1 MVFDVAAMAAI
12 SLGSAALSSSSARRA
27 ARRQREEMQRR
38 KAALRQSAA
47 QSAAEIRA
55 AGAAAAAP
63 LEREAQILRDTE
75 SLRNPILEQALTE
88 AARTQAAPMIAERAA
103 TGIDPRAARFRI
115 FQELLSARALT
126 AREGIRAERTQRA
139 QQARAALLA
148 QSGQFR
154 TQAASQAASIIQ
166 SAEGQAAGMATP
178 MAPNTIAA
186 MAGGALST
194 LDSLSDEDKDDL
206 DKLLR
211 GLFGGDDEPLKTP
224 AWMRPGAFASPELPV
239 GKSSTLML
247 PPGPAQT
254 HVASPELFE
263 ALKFGLGGLFSQI
276 NPFGGSSTLQQTPAW
291 MRPGAFGKSSNLML
305 PPA

>member
-1 MVFDVAAMAAI
+1 MAFGYDDAAMI
-12 SLGSAALSSSSARRA
+12 GLSLASAALSSSSARRA
-27 ARRQREEMQRR
+27 ARRQREEMQRQ

-88 AARTQAAPMIAERAA
+88 AARTQAAPMVAERAA

-126 AREGIRAERTQRA
+126 ARESVRAERTQRA

-178 MAPNTIAA
+178 MAPSTVPA
-186 MAGGALST
+186 MVGGALST
-194 LDSLSDEDKDDL
+194 LDSLSDEDKDSL
-206 DKLLR
+206 DQFLR
-211 GLFGGDDEPLKTP
+211 GLFGGGDDDSLTVPKTPETLKTP
-224 AWMRPGAFASPELPV
+224 AWMRPGAFGSPV
-239 GKSSTLML
+239 
-247 PPGPAQT
+247 QT
-254 HVASPELFE
+254 QVASPELFE
-263 ALKFGLGGLFSQI
+263 ALKLGFGDLFGQI
-276 NPFGGSSTLQQTPAW
+276 NPFGS
-291 MRPGAFGKSSNLML
+291 SSNLML

>member
-1 MVFDVAAMAAI
+1 MVFDIAAMAAI

-27 ARRQREEMQRR
+27 ARRQREEMERQ
-38 KAALRQSAA
+38 KLALRQSAA

-75 SLRNPILEQALTE
+75 NLRNPILEQALTE

-126 AREGIRAERTQRA
+126 ARESIRTERTQRA

-154 TQAASQAASIIQ
+154 TQAASQAANIIQ

-178 MAPNTIAA
+178 MAPNTIPA
-186 MAGGALST
+186 MVGGALST
-194 LDSLSDEDKDDL
+194 LDSLSDEDKDEL
-206 DKLLR
+206 DQFLR
-211 GLFGGDDEPLKTP
+211 GLFGGGGDSLTVPKTP
-224 AWMRPGAFASPELPV
+224 E
-239 GKSSTLML
+239 TL
-247 PPGPAQT
+247 
-254 HVASPELFE
+254 
-263 ALKFGLGGLFSQI
+263 
-276 NPFGGSSTLQQTPAW
+276 QTPAW
-291 MRPGAFGKSSNLML
+291 MRPGAFGSPAQTQVASPELFEALKSGFGGLFGDLFGGSSSNLML

>member
-1 MVFDVAAMAAI
+1 MVFDIAAMAAI

-27 ARRQREEMQRR
+27 ARRQREEMQRQ

-88 AARTQAAPMIAERAA
+88 AARTQAAPRIAERAA

-126 AREGIRAERTQRA
+126 ARESIRAERTQRA

-154 TQAASQAASIIQ
+154 TQAASQAANIIQ
-166 SAEGQAAGMATP
+166 SAESQAAGMATP
-178 MAPNTIAA
+178 MAPNMVPA
-186 MAGGALST
+186 MVGGALST
-194 LDSLSDEDKDDL
+194 LDSLSDEDKDEL
-206 DKLLR
+206 DKFLR
-211 GLFGGDDEPLKTP
+211 GLFGGGDDSLTMPKTPETLKTP
-224 AWMRPGAFASPELPV
+224 AWMRPGAFGSPV
-239 GKSSTLML
+239 
-247 PPGPAQT
+247 QT
-254 HVASPELFE
+254 QVASPELFE
-263 ALKFGLGGLFSQI
+263 ALKLGFGGLFGQI
-276 NPFGGSSTLQQTPAW
+276 NPFGS
-291 MRPGAFGKSSNLML
+291 SSNLML

>member
-1 MVFDVAAMAAI
+1 MVFDIAAMAAI

-27 ARRQREEMQRR
+27 ARRQREEMQRQ

-88 AARTQAAPMIAERAA
+88 AARTQAAPMVAERAA

-126 AREGIRAERTQRA
+126 ARESVRAERTQRA

-178 MAPNTIAA
+178 MAPSTVPA
-186 MAGGALST
+186 MVGGALST
-194 LDSLSDEDKDDL
+194 LDSLSDEDKDSL
-206 DKLLR
+206 DQFLR
-211 GLFGGDDEPLKTP
+211 GLFGGGDT
-224 AWMRPGAFASPELPV
+224 GATTVEAPPELL
-239 GKSSTLML
+239 GAL
-247 PPGPAQT
+247 QT
-254 HVASPELFE
+254 GFGDLFR
-263 ALKFGLGGLFSQI
+263 QI
-276 NPFGGSSTLQQTPAW
+276 NPFGS
-291 MRPGAFGKSSNLML
+291 SSNLML